1 MTGGYAAL
9 LPRADREQVLA
20 AVAALEGEGPV
31 TIGRIAQQVA
41 GELGIDMQHV
51 DGAYDLRR
59 LISWGGLQTEIKH
72 LVDAGL
78 LVRWTE
84 REWNTVTRGAVFTSS
99 PSATTWAYCTK
110 AGSRAAMELHR
121 GDNCRSRR
129 ELSQQY
135 ATLTLVARHAAE
147 HAELVAQW
155 LDDNPAVHRDRE
167 EQGP

>member
-1 MTGGYAAL
+1 MGGYAAL

-20 AVAALEGEGPV
+20 AIAALEGGGPV
-31 TIGRIAQQVA
+31 TIGRIAQQAAVLM
-41 GELGIDMQHV
+41 GV
-51 DGAYDLRR
+51 DLSGVEGLYDLRR
-59 LISWGGLQTEIKH
+59 VISWGGLQTEIKH
-72 LVDAGL
+72 LVEAGR

-84 REWNTVTRGAVFTSS
+84 KEWNTATRGAVFTSS
-99 PSATTWAYCTK
+99 PSPTTWAYCTP
-110 AGSRAAMELHR
+110 AGRRAAMELHR

-155 LDDNPAVHRDRE
+155 LDDHPAVHRGRE